1 MEQPKEKNW
10 KMITMVIGA
19 VVGLIC
25 GLIGAYIIIQ
35 RAEEEELHPR
45 LTAGEG
51 VKLGLGVLGVLRT
64 VADLTVKR

>member
-10 KMITMVIGA
+10 KMITMVVGA
-19 VVGLIC
+19 IVGLAF

-35 RAEEEELHPR
+35 RAEEEEVHPR